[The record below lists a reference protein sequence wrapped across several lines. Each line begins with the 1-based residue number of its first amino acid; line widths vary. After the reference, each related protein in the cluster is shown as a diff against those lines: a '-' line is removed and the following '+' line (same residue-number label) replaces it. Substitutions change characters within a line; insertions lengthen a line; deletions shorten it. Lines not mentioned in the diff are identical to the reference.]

1 LNIYEAFELGNPWSY
16 FFVVKIVLD
25 WDAWATYFLQILQ
38 QCCSKMKHLIWKYL
52 VQAKT
57 AITHFPFPE
66 IIYLFVPRIYM
77 TFHQKIVNSP
87 LI

>member
-1 LNIYEAFELGNPWSY
+1 MKLLNWEIHGVI

-38 QCCSKMKHLIWKYL
+38 QCCSKMKHLISKYL

-66 IIYLFVPRIYM
+66 YMNIRFIVYKNTNKVTFKIISFC
-77 TFHQKIVNSP
+77 N
-87 LI
+87 